1 MIMKLPNEFQQV
13 IRLDGKGVF
22 LEVLNT
28 AFEIGKVMVNFVEY
42 DEKQQAGSRIKKS
55 IPIYIDV
62 EKFLVL
68 AQDVKSGRIPAL
80 AKQAKDDMTKGG
92 YKYAKEI
99 YTDQGGVSARKLA
112 EREEKAKREG
122 KNDKFVRPDGKSLA
136 RMFKIT
142 PGDKVPWI
150 LSAETGPGEESDTGL
165 IVPKFVGGRPEEIL
179 RVPVSDEDFKKLIL
193 ITEAHINAF
202 IASQYYVRAVEGMPK
217 ANNRAS

>member
-1 MIMKLPNEFQQV
+1 MIMQLPKEFQQV
-13 IRLDGKGVF
+13 IRLDGKEVF

-42 DEKQQAGSRIKKS
+42 DKSQQSGSRIKKS

-62 EKFLVL
+62 DKFLVL
-68 AQDVKSGRIPAL
+68 AQDVKSGRISAL
-80 AKQAKDDMTKGG
+80 AKKAKEDMAKGG

-122 KNDKFVRPDGKSLA
+122 KNEKHVRADGKSLA

-142 PGDKVPWI
+142 PGDKSPWI

-165 IVPKFVGGRPEEIL
+165 IVPKYTRPEEIL
-179 RVPVSDEDFKKLIL
+179 RVPMTDDDFKKLIL
-193 ITEAHINAF
+193 FTEAHIHAF
-202 IASQYYVRAVEGMPK
+202 IQSQYYVRATVGMPK
-217 ANNRAS
+217 ANSNKAS